1 MVYTL
6 PQCEGLAY
14 RKSEEFSVLFM
25 YFLFIDKH
33 LISSLR
39 VRENGQERTEVEEDG
54 VLKTV
59 LINGNS
65 FFAII

>member
-1 MVYTL
+1 MFTYF
-6 PQCEGLAY
+6 P
-14 RKSEEFSVLFM
+14 
-25 YFLFIDKH
+25 FLFFFYKH
-33 LISSLR
+33 YIYSLR

-65 FFAII
+65 CFAIVIIILDRAIRQSLYLMCM